1 MIRKL
6 TATLV
11 WLGMAVVAFGQ
22 TGYTQEG
29 NASYYADKFQG
40 RTTAS
45 GERYDAAKH
54 TCAHLTLPY
63 GTVLRV
69 TNLANKKTSVVRV
82 NDRGPFAPNRILDVS
97 RAAADELG
105 ITGKGVVKVRIETL
119 PQGEF
124 KESGGSTPTTV
135 ATLPA
140 PQQPK
145 PTPAKPAES
154 KPAQPS
160 TGGAKEGLEQILSR
174 TLQPGVT
181 LATAEGYTVMVGAGT
196 RGQFGVQLASYSDV
210 ANLGRQVTELDADVR
225 SKLVVLLA
233 NANGALVYK
242 IVEGPYATRKE
253 AEAKKESL
261 SGRFGG
267 CFIVAL

>member
-160 TGGAKEGLEQILSR
+160 TGGAKE
-174 TLQPGVT
+174 T

-242 IVEGPYATRKE
+242 IVVGPYATRKE

>member
-1 MIRKL
+1 MIRTL

-11 WLGMAVVAFGQ
+11 WLGMAVVALGQ

-124 KESGGSTPTTV
+124 KESGATTTPV
-135 ATLPA
+135 ATQPA
-140 PQQPK
+140 QQQPK
-145 PTPAKPAES
+145 PSPAKPAES

-160 TGGAKEGLEQILSR
+160 TGGAKEGLEQILAR
-174 TLQPGVT
+174 TLQAGIT

-210 ANLGRQVTELDADVR
+210 ANLGRQVAELDADVR
-225 SKLVVLLA
+225 SKLVVLVA
-233 NANGALVYK
+233 NANGGLVYK
-242 IVEGPYATRKE
+242 VVMGPYATRKE
-253 AEAKKESL
+253 AEAKKEAL